1 LQIVKRICLF
11 GGSFDPIHLGHMLV
25 ALAAREE
32 LALDRLVFI
41 PAAQSP
47 FKPGIQPA
55 PPRVRLRMLR
65 VALAGHS
72 YYEVDE
78 QEIQRGGTS
87 YTVDT
92 LRDYSRRFP
101 EAELFYLIGAD
112 HVPTLSKWREA
123 DALAELATFVVIPRP
138 GQSTAE
144 APSPF
149 RIRRLAGWPLQ
160 LSSSD
165 IRARVK
171 GGLSIRHLVPPGVE
185 EIVRQTGLY
194 AA

>member
-1 LQIVKRICLF
+1 
-11 GGSFDPIHLGHMLV
+11 MLV

-32 LALDRLVFI
+32 LALDRLFFI

-47 FKPGIQPA
+47 FKPGTQPA
-55 PPRVRLRMLR
+55 PAAIRLRMLR

-72 YYEVDE
+72 HYEVDD

-92 LRDYSRRFP
+92 LRDYARRFP
-101 EAELFYLIGAD
+101 AANMFYLIGAD
-112 HVPTLSKWREA
+112 HVATLSKWRDAE
-123 DALAELATFVVIPRP
+123 ALAQLATFVIIPRP
-138 GQSTAE
+138 GERAAE

-149 RIRRLAGWPLQ
+149 RVQRLAGWPLQ
-160 LSSSD
+160 LSSSE
-165 IRARVK
+165 IRTRVRN
-171 GGLSIRHLVPPGVE
+171 GLSIRHLVPAGVE
-185 EIVRQTGLY
+185 EIVRRTGLY